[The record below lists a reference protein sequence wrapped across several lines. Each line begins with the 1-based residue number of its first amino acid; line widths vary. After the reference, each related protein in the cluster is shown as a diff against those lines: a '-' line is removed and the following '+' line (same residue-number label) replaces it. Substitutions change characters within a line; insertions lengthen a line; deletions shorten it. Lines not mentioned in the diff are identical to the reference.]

1 MKGLIQSALF
11 FVINGFI
18 FIHSVSAQSN
28 QTFNNCNFDEILADK
43 RVPQLAKDIYFN
55 REWSLENDNEA
66 LALLDS
72 LQARN
77 KSSRAF
83 YFKVVTKSYE
93 KSDGYYS
100 EVLGY
105 LGKEYIANNTAE
117 FIAFFDNS
125 SCFTRADLMTWTKIL
140 IGEFSIIAE
149 ENDKRTMVKNYIKY
163 LKSNTKNCTAFQHA
177 NMNAFCVELEK
188 EWKEYLENE

>member
-1 MKGLIQSALF
+1 M
-11 FVINGFI
+11 
-18 FIHSVSAQSN
+18 SAQRTTLLSILLGLSAMN
-28 QTFNNCNFDEILADK
+28 GLSGQTIEASDPCNFNAMATDKDISELA
-43 RVPQLAKDIYFN
+43 RNIYFN

-66 LALLDS
+66 QALLDS

-100 EVLGY
+100 EALGY
-105 LGKEYIANNTAE
+105 LGKEYISNNTAE

-149 ENDKRTMVKNYIKY
+149 ENDKRTIVKNYIKY
-163 LKSNTKNCTAFQHA
+163 LKSNTKNCTALQQA
-177 NMNAFCVELEK
+177 NMKAFCVELEK

>member
-1 MKGLIQSALF
+1 MSTLRITLLSILLGLNAL
-11 FVINGFI
+11 NGL
-18 FIHSVSAQSN
+18 SG
-28 QTFNNCNFDEILADK
+28 QTIEASEPCNFNAMATDK
-43 RVPQLAKDIYFN
+43 DISELAKNIYLN

-149 ENDKRTMVKNYIKY
+149 ENDKRTIVKSYIKL
-163 LKSNTKNCTAFQHA
+163 LKSNVKNCTALQKE
-177 NMNAFCVELEK
+177 NMNAFCVGLEK
-188 EWKEYLENE
+188 EWRKY

>member
-1 MKGLIQSALF
+1 MSTLRITLLSILLGLNAL
-11 FVINGFI
+11 NGL
-18 FIHSVSAQSN
+18 SG
-28 QTFNNCNFDEILADK
+28 QTIEASEPCNFNAMATDK
-43 RVPQLAKDIYFN
+43 DISELAKNIYLN

-149 ENDKRTMVKNYIKY
+149 ENDKRTIVKNYIQL
-163 LKSNTKNCTAFQHA
+163 LKSNVKNCTALQKE
-177 NMNAFCVELEK
+177 NMNAFCVGLEK
-188 EWKEYLENE
+188 EWRKY

>member
-1 MKGLIQSALF
+1 MSALRTTLLS
-11 FVINGFI
+11 ILLGLNAMNGIPGQPFEA
-18 FIHSVSAQSN
+18 SDP
-28 QTFNNCNFDEILADK
+28 CNFNAMATDKDISELA
-43 RVPQLAKDIYFN
+43 RNIYFN
-55 REWSLENDNEA
+55 REWSLENDYEA

-149 ENDKRTMVKNYIKY
+149 ENDKRTIVKSYIKL
-163 LKSNTKNCTAFQHA
+163 LKSNVKNCTALQKE
-177 NMNAFCVELEK
+177 NMNAFCVG
-188 EWKEYLENE
+188 LENEWRKY

>member
-28 QTFNNCNFDEILADK
+28 QTFNNCNFEEILADK

-55 REWSLENDNEA
+55 REWSLENDYEA

-77 KSSRAF
+77 QNARAF

-93 KSDGYYS
+93 KTDGYYS

-105 LGKEYIANNTAE
+105 VGKEYVEQHTAE
-117 FIAFFDNS
+117 FIAYFDNS
-125 SCFTRADLMTWTKIL
+125 SCFTREDLMTWTKIVIL
-140 IGEFSIIAE
+140 EFRIVAE
-149 ENDKRTMVKNYIKY
+149 ENDKRTIVKSYIQL
-163 LKSNTKNCTAFQHA
+163 LKSNVRNCTALQKE
-177 NMNAFCVELEK
+177 NMNAFCFGLEK
-188 EWKEYLENE
+188 EWRKY

>member
-1 MKGLIQSALF
+1 MPTLQITLLSILLGLNAM
-11 FVINGFI
+11 NGLLG
-18 FIHSVSAQSN
+18 
-28 QTFNNCNFDEILADK
+28 QTFEASDPCNFQAIATDKDISELA
-43 RVPQLAKDIYFN
+43 RNIYFN

-100 EVLGY
+100 EALGY

-149 ENDKRTMVKNYIKY
+149 ENDKRILVKNYIKK
-163 LKSNTKNCTAFQHA
+163 LRSNTKQ
-177 NMNAFCVELEK
+177 
-188 EWKEYLENE
+188 

>member
-1 MKGLIQSALF
+1 MSALRTTLLS
-11 FVINGFI
+11 ILLGLNAMNGIPGQPFEA
-18 FIHSVSAQSN
+18 SDP
-28 QTFNNCNFDEILADK
+28 CNFNAMATD
-43 RVPQLAKDIYFN
+43 KDISELTRNIYIN
-55 REWSLENDNEA
+55 SEWSLENDYEA

-149 ENDKRTMVKNYIKY
+149 ENDKRTIVKSYIKL
-163 LKSNTKNCTAFQHA
+163 LKSNVKNCTALQKE
-177 NMNAFCVELEK
+177 NMNAFCVG
-188 EWKEYLENE
+188 LENEWRKY

>member
-1 MKGLIQSALF
+1 
-11 FVINGFI
+11 
-18 FIHSVSAQSN
+18 
-28 QTFNNCNFDEILADK
+28 
-43 RVPQLAKDIYFN
+43 
-55 REWSLENDNEA
+55 
-66 LALLDS
+66 
-72 LQARN
+72 
-77 KSSRAF
+77 
-83 YFKVVTKSYE
+83 VVTKSYE

-149 ENDKRTMVKNYIKY
+149 ENDKRTIVKSYIKL
-163 LKSNTKNCTAFQHA
+163 LKSNVKNCTALQKE
-177 NMNAFCVELEK
+177 NMNAFCVGLEK
-188 EWKEYLENE
+188 EWRKY

>member
-1 MKGLIQSALF
+1 MSALRTTLLS
-11 FVINGFI
+11 ILLGLSAMNGL
-18 FIHSVSAQSN
+18 SG
-28 QTFNNCNFDEILADK
+28 QTIEAFDPCNFSAMATDKDISELA
-43 RVPQLAKDIYFN
+43 RNIYFN

-77 KSSRAF
+77 QSSRAF

-105 LGKEYIANNTAE
+105 VGKEYVEQHTAE
-117 FIAFFDNS
+117 FIAYFDNT
-125 SCFTRADLMTWTKIL
+125 SCFTREDLMTWTNIVL
-140 IGEFSIIAE
+140 LEFSLVVE
-149 ENDKRTMVKNYIKY
+149 KNDKRTIVKNYIQL
-163 LKSNTKNCTAFQHA
+163 LKSNVKYCTTLQQA

-188 EWKEYLENE
+188 EWRKY

>member
-1 MKGLIQSALF
+1 MNGLS
-11 FVINGFI
+11 G
-18 FIHSVSAQSN
+18 
-28 QTFNNCNFDEILADK
+28 QTIEAFDPCNFNAMVTDKDISELA
-43 RVPQLAKDIYFN
+43 RNIYFN

-93 KSDGYYS
+93 KSDGFYS
-100 EVLGY
+100 EALGSV
-105 LGKEYIANNTAE
+105 GKEYVEQHTAE
-117 FIAFFDNS
+117 FIAYFDNS
-125 SCFTRADLMTWTKIL
+125 SCFTREDLMTWTKIL

-149 ENDKRTMVKNYIKY
+149 ENDKRTIVKNYIQL
-163 LKSNTKNCTAFQHA
+163 LKSNVKYCNTLQQA

-188 EWKEYLENE
+188 EWRKY

>member
-1 MKGLIQSALF
+1 MSTLRITLLSILLGLNAM
-11 FVINGFI
+11 NGI
-18 FIHSVSAQSN
+18 SG
-28 QTFNNCNFDEILADK
+28 QTIEASDPCNFSAMATDK
-43 RVPQLAKDIYFN
+43 DISELTRNIYFN
-55 REWSLENDNEA
+55 REWSLENDYEA

-149 ENDKRTMVKNYIKY
+149 ENDKRTIVKNYIQL
-163 LKSNTKNCTAFQHA
+163 LKSNVKNCTALQKE
-177 NMNAFCVELEK
+177 NMNAFCVGLEK
-188 EWKEYLENE
+188 EWRKY